1 MKYFIPMVSELIK
14 RVVESY
20 KTLVLDKSKHSSFLI
35 KIVLITSGV
44 ICYPFLAIVLAAIIL
59 IAALVVIPASFI
71 SRRL

>member
-1 MKYFIPMVSELIK
+1 MKYFIPMVSELAK

-35 KIVLITSGV
+35 KIVLITLGV
-44 ICYPFLAIVLAAIIL
+44 IFYPFLAIVLAAIIL
-59 IAALVVIPASFI
+59 IAALVVIPVSFI